1 MSTFKTFSAAGLA
14 AILGASAVQHIRN
27 PESFYFVVPWS
38 LATDKGGRFG
48 VMTRRDWV
56 RYSAVV
62 EAAAAVGLMVP
73 ATRRL
78 TATATAGMFA
88 AFTVGHVS
96 ALAHS
101 LGPDGKPAQKRF
113 NIVRLPLQL
122 PLVMWAWSIRRP

>member
-27 PESFYFVVPWS
+27 PEFFFFVIPWS
-38 LATDKGGRFG
+38 LSTDKGGRFG

-73 ATRRL
+73 ATRKL

-88 AFTVGHVS
+88 AFTAGHVS

-113 NIVRLPLQL
+113 NIIRLPLQL
-122 PLVMWAWSIRRP
+122 PLIMWAWSIRRP